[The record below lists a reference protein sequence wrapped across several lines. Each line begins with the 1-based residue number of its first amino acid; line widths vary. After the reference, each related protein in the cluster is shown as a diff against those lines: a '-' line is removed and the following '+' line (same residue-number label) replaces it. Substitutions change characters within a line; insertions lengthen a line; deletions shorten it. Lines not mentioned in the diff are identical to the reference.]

1 MIKATFFI
9 LILILV
15 LARFTLKGLFNRKWR
30 EQCQDIVDNIK
41 NEKVFWSLTDGFNGM
56 EFDPRGVLFLYMIS
70 LTREVTNRDALLY
83 RVSGRKPML
92 NNLIQKKNDA
102 QTNLELLHKA
112 MGERDAFIKKHLST
126 NEVVFSDTEIRD
138 IYRLIDDDLDA
149 KDVPKPYHQ
158 FIREKFDSIIQGEI
172 TGLSIWI
179 ILKEI
184 ERKESEFQYDKT
196 GLKMINARA
205 SLALLTAQTF
215 IYEAVSDLLCK
226 RLEDESDFPRFQKV
240 LAEWRQ
246 LHILQWFIVF
256 QSNWKKDLKDSELMM
271 WRIIAAII

>member
-1 MIKATFFI
+1 MIKTTFLI

-30 EQCQDIVDNIK
+30 EQCQDIVDNIR
-41 NEKVFWSLTDGFNGM
+41 NEKTFWSLLDGFNSM
-56 EFDPRGVLFLYMIS
+56 EFDPRGVLFLYLIS
-70 LTREVTNRDALLY
+70 LTREITNRDALLY

-92 NNLIQKKNDA
+92 KNLIQKKNDA
-102 QTNLELLHKA
+102 QTNLESLRKA
-112 MGERDAFIKKHLST
+112 LAERDAFIKKHLSA
-126 NEVVFSDTEIRD
+126 NEVVFSDTEISD
-138 IYRLIDDDLDA
+138 SYRLIDDDLST
-149 KDVPKPYHQ
+149 KDVPGPYHQ
-158 FIREKFDSIIQGEI
+158 FIRERFDSIIQGEI

-196 GLKMINARA
+196 GTKMINARA

-215 IYEAVSDLLCK
+215 LYDTVSDLLSK
-226 RLEDESDFPRFQKV
+226 RLEDENDFPRFQKV

-246 LHILQWFIVF
+246 LHILQWFINT
-256 QSNWKKDLKDSELMM
+256 QSNWQKDLKDSELMM
-271 WRIIAAII
+271 WRVIAAII